1 MATIP
6 RTTFTITQA
15 RTLRI
20 TVNGAPAVLP
30 VSGFMPCAD
39 ENVMIFT
46 PVTDDPIYADETI
59 EDLAALWDAA
69 APSPPEQEP
78 DEWQDEI
85 TNNGRHPCEP
95 PGTGREPLGPWEP
108 VSMAA
113 SDEWHAVL
121 WRRPLRRVAE

>member
-15 RTLRI
+15 RTFRI

-69 APSPPEQEP
+69 APVVERGPDAWQTVVHDHRDSPRLSAPYGY
-78 DEWQDEI
+78 
-85 TNNGRHPCEP
+85 T
-95 PGTGREPLGPWEP
+95 TAGPWVP
-108 VSMAA
+108 VGVAPGA
-113 SDEWHAVL
+113 RGECDIL
-121 WRRPLRRVAE
+121 WRRPLRRAGE

>member
-1 MATIP
+1 MEI
-6 RTTFTITQA
+6 

-30 VSGFMPCAD
+30 VSGFSRPGPD
-39 ENVMIFT
+39 TVVYLHDGTFQRVRET
-46 PVTDDPIYADETI
+46 PE
-59 EDLAALWDAA
+59 ELAALWDAA

-78 DEWQDEI
+78 DEWQAEV
-85 TNNGRHPCEP
+85 THSNLRPCKP
-95 PGTGREPLGPWEP
+95 PGNGREPTGPWKP
-108 VSMAA
+108 INMVA